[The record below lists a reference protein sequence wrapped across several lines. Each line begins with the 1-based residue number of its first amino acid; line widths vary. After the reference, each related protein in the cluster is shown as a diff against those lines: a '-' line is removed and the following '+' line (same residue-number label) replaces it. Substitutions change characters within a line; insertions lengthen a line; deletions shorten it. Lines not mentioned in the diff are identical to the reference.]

1 MVDFGFSVFGHQNN
15 LDRLERD
22 PKVVVISYNML
33 NRLQQSMLEKRWEVM
48 IIDESHNIRCT
59 KKTSESGEVSWL
71 QKALNFPILSHSCIS
86 IIFKF
91 LKFLKLCTLTTM
103 CSCIMLPNGVL
114 AFV

>member
-1 MVDFGFSVFGHQNN
+1 MVDFGFSVFGQQNN

-33 NRLQQSMLEKRWEVM
+33 NRLQRSILEKRWEIM

-71 QKALNFPILSHSCIS
+71 QKDLNFSSLYPSCIPM
-86 IIFKF
+86 I
-91 LKFLKLCTLTTM
+91 
-103 CSCIMLPNGVL
+103 
-114 AFV
+114 